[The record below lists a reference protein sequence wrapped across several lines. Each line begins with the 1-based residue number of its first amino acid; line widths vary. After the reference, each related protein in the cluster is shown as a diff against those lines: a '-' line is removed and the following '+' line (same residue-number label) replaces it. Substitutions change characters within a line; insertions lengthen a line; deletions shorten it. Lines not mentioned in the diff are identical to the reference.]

1 MKRYAKPF
9 KKSVSR
15 NASMCFALRVLR
27 MQIGH
32 PADLSARQ
40 PSFFLLHGQ
49 KKETKEK
56 AAPYRVDPALL
67 VFGKGFSKGLPSPRE
82 KRAASLPRPWRV
94 VLAKGCDA
102 QGSIKGNKPHALG
115 IFRFADV
122 FKADQRPHRF
132 ELHPPFRTAKA

>member
-1 MKRYAKPF
+1 
-9 KKSVSR
+9 
-15 NASMCFALRVLR
+15 MCFALRVLR

-49 KKETKEK
+49 KKKTKEK
-56 AAPYRVDPALL
+56 AAPYRLDPALL
-67 VFGKGFSKGLPSPRE
+67 VFGKGFSKGFPSRPRE
-82 KRAASLPRPWRV
+82 KPAASLPRPWRA

-102 QGSIKGNKPHALG
+102 RDSIKRNKPHAFG

-122 FKADQRPHRF
+122 FKADQRPNRF
-132 ELHPPFRTAKA
+132 ELLPPFRAAKA